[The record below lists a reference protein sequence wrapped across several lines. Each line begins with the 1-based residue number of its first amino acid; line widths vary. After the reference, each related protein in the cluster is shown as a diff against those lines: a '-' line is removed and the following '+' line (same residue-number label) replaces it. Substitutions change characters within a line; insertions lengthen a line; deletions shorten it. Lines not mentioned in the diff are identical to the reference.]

1 MQTSD
6 RVLMTA
12 SRWIIGL
19 TFIFSGFVKV
29 IDPVGTGLIMGEY
42 FKIVGI
48 SASSLALLLGVVA
61 AVLEL
66 LLGFAVLMGLR
77 MKISANV
84 VLLFMVFFTFLTLY
98 LAIFNPMTHC
108 GCFGEAIVLTHWQ
121 SFGKNLVLLL
131 FAFFIYRYRDSYG
144 SIAPEFVEWGVAVVV
159 VLFMFGLS
167 IHSYRHLP
175 MVDFMNY
182 RVDTELNSDGASSAA
197 PIFETTFIYSKDGK
211 KYEFTIDNLPDTTY
225 TFVDS
230 KTVLVAGTTDTSA
243 DFAVTD
249 RGGEYVTDYFTGEG
263 KTIFVATAPFLDKV
277 SKKAAGK
284 IGELADSLSQRGV
297 ELALLTGS
305 AWDKIE
311 GEVERLGLSDID
323 IYNADY
329 KMLLTMNRS
338 SLGIIYLEGGR
349 VVSKWA
355 WRYAPIN
362 KIDELLN
369 KDAELLA
376 VNARTKEKLSAEL
389 WVLIIILTAL
399 IGRCACRRLF
409 GKEVFDDMDDVSCP
423 SDMDDVDNYGYTGD
437 TDDSNNTVNVDDMH
451 TNADTN
457 ADADR
462 ANNIGSADSVDNTDD
477 IADVSDA
484 DNKTDVNDADDADF
498 VQR

>member
-1 MQTSD
+1 MQKNS
-6 RVLMTA
+6 VLMTA

-48 SASSLALLLGVVA
+48 SAASLALLLGVA
-61 AVLEL
+61 TAVLEL

-131 FAFFIYRYRDSYG
+131 FAFFIYKYRDSYRP
-144 SIAPEFVEWGVAVVV
+144 IAPEFVEWGVAVVV
-159 VLFMFGLS
+159 VFFMFGLS
-167 IHSYRHLP
+167 IHSYKHLP
-175 MVDFMNY
+175 MIDFMNY
-182 RVDTELNSDGASSAA
+182 RVDTELNSDGESSAA

-230 KTVLVAGTTDTSA
+230 KTVQVGGTPDTSA

-249 RGGEYVTDYFTGEG
+249 RRGEYVTDYFTGEG
-263 KTIFVATAPFLDKV
+263 TAIFIATAPSLDRV
-277 SKKAAGK
+277 SKRAAGK
-284 IGELADSLSQRGV
+284 IGELAASLSQRGM

-311 GEVERLGLSDID
+311 GETERLDLSAID
-323 IYNADY
+323 IYHADY
-329 KMLLTMNRS
+329 KMLMTMNRS
-338 SLGIIYLEGGR
+338 TLGVIYLEGGR

-355 WRYAPIN
+355 WRDAPTD
-362 KIDELLN
+362 KIDDLLS

-376 VNARTKEKLSAEL
+376 VKARIREKLSVEF
-389 WVLIIILTAL
+389 WILIIILAAL
-399 IGRCACRRLF
+399 VGRCTCRRLF
-409 GKEVFDDMDDVSCP
+409 GKEVFDDMDDAGYP
-423 SDMDDVDNYGYTGD
+423 SDMDDVDNHGYTGD
-437 TDDSNNTVNVDDMH
+437 TDDSDDTVNVDDMY
-451 TNADTN
+451 ADT
-457 ADADR
+457 DADR
-462 ANNIGSADSVDNTDD
+462 GNNIGSADSVDDTDN
-477 IADVSDA
+477 IADVSDS
-484 DNKTDVNDADDADF
+484 DNKADVNDADDTDF